1 MYNDFHFACI
11 FFFLGVQCRRRVAR
25 RSNVKTD
32 KRIFFFQEE
41 EKVRISSFARARAHI
56 VRGKNRREN
65 RTSHTHVHIQPQ
77 QTGAQGV
84 CAAVSLIR
92 RRTPSSRFLV
102 RGPYQLVEHR
112 AKELRPNHVRGNTA
126 RLGEPQAPAQEGQNG
141 VRVQVLQPHVQQTLF
156 APHTRTQPSSD
167 GQLPVR
173 DVLQVVQAAG
183 QPATTQVSV
192 EIALNLILSLSL
204 TLSIIHVHYRIT
216 LRYGL

>member
-11 FFFLGVQCRRRVAR
+11 FFFFLGVQCRRRVAR

-32 KRIFFFQEE
+32 KRIFFLP
-41 EKVRISSFARARAHI
+41 R
-56 VRGKNRREN
+56 RRESTHLVFRVCPYPHCTRQKPTGKPYEPYA
-65 RTSHTHVHIQPQ
+65 RTYPAATDR
-77 QTGAQGV
+77 
-84 CAAVSLIR
+84 CAGRLCSSVTDPA
-92 RRTPSSRFLV
+92 RTPSSRFLV

-173 DVLQVVQAAG
+173 DVLQIVQAAG

-204 TLSIIHVHYRIT
+204 TLSIIYTYIIA
-216 LRYGL
+216 